1 MNKKICNSEQL
12 ISAHEMQFEN
22 GPAKGKSVILVHN
35 GGLEVMFSKTNGL
48 DILYAKYN
56 GKNISYLCKNGFN
69 DDRKDFGNRFE
80 GGFLYTCGVDN
91 IGDCVSGKPKH
102 GSLH

>member
-1 MNKKICNSEQL
+1 MKKKICNPEQL
-12 ISAHEMQFEN
+12 ISAYEMQFES

-56 GKNISYLCKNGFN
+56 GKNICLHAICIGI
-69 DDRKDFGNRFE
+69 
-80 GGFLYTCGVDN
+80 YTQQQV
-91 IGDCVSGKPKH
+91 
-102 GSLH
+102 